1 MLTLTFSVVFGKKT
15 DAEQKISAL
24 GSQATEYKSGN
35 NLNAAIL
42 CLEEMWGL
50 AYESKSYW
58 AKSLIRLPKF
68 LQQAGRFHD
77 AEKRFQELI
86 ALAPI
91 AAQESGKHHDLSEF
105 YIPFEEH
112 YFLYDVYEAMRIV
125 YKREKQIEC
134 SNKYKAL
141 AQEHLSMAQS
151 FGKQLEAARFKQLE
165 KHRAWL
171 KEMESQ

>member
-15 DAEQKISAL
+15 DSEQKISAL
-24 GSQATEYKSGN
+24 GKQATQYSGDN
-35 NLNAAIL
+35 NLDAAIL
-42 CLEEMWGL
+42 CLEQMWEL
-50 AYESKSYW
+50 IYESKSYY
-58 AKSLIRLPKF
+58 AQSLVRLPKF

-77 AEKRFQELI
+77 AKRRFEELI
-86 ALAPI
+86 TLAPI
-91 AAQESGKHHDLSEF
+91 AAQKYGKDHDFSEL
-105 YIPFEEH
+105 YIPSLEH
-112 YFLYDVYEAMRIV
+112 HFLHDVYDAMRIV

-141 AQEHLSMAQS
+141 AQEHLSMAQN